1 MKKIFYLS
9 ALLLLVGCRS
19 EKKTLIETG
28 DLLFRRTYNYPFWTP
43 TDEQLDSI
51 SKTKPDYRNNNEED
65 VFYRELIRK
74 GIVSDRFLD
83 TSGLHMQLL
92 NFETTQAHFDE
103 IDIGL
108 ETDMEA
114 GQQFLHVK
122 NKTDSFRIDL
132 GKTLLADR
140 WVACLDMDDDG
151 TKEILFL
158 TIFYIMGGDNF
169 EMKKYSFIS
178 VNK

>member
-1 MKKIFYLS
+1 MKKSFYLS
-9 ALLLLVGCRS
+9 ALLALVGCRS
-19 EKKTLIETG
+19 EKATLVETG

-83 TSGLHMQLL
+83 TSGLNMQLL
-92 NFETTQAHFDE
+92 NFESTQARFEE

-108 ETDMEA
+108 ETNIEV
-114 GQQFLHVK
+114 GQQFLHIK
-122 NKTDSFRIDL
+122 NKIDSFRIDL
-132 GKTLLADR
+132 GETFPADR
-140 WVACLDMDDDG
+140 WVAYLDMDDDG

-169 EMKKYSFIS
+169 EMKKYSFVS